1 LGEAKTRIF
10 LISGLDTISENQK
23 RFARR
28 VDLLNLYNKIA
39 LLTVAAA
46 CASARGATC
55 AAFSMAKKAGSLTSS
70 VADQI

>member
-1 LGEAKTRIF
+1 
-10 LISGLDTISENQK
+10 LIPGLDTISENQK
-23 RFARR
+23 PRR
-28 VDLLNLYNKIA
+28 VDLLNLFNKIA

-55 AAFSMAKKAGSLTSS
+55 AAFAMAKKAGSLTSS